1 MATMPL
7 LKCATPASAYPRR
20 TFLLF
25 SSASIAR
32 TKHAPESPESG
43 LASRSRGGLRKRI
56 ARRSLSRVS
65 LGRVR
70 LLKFA
75 FHYTRRFLALFPP
88 SHEKKIKHEYD
99 SQDPTV
105 VQRRKTQ
112 TAYLALIYGVS
123 AAQISRI

>member
-25 SSASIAR
+25 SSGSIAR
-32 TKHAPESPESG
+32 TRHAPESREPG

-56 ARRSLSRVS
+56 ARRSLSKVL

-75 FHYTRRFLALFPP
+75 FRYSRRFVAPFSLGHEQKIDLEHDTVRIFP
-88 SHEKKIKHEYD
+88 S
-99 SQDPTV
+99 
-105 VQRRKTQ
+105 
-112 TAYLALIYGVS
+112 
-123 AAQISRI
+123 